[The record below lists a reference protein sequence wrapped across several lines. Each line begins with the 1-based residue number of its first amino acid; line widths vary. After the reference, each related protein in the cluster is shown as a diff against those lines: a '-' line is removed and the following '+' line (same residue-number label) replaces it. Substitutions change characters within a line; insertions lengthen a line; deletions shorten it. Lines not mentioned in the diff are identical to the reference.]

1 MLPKFPS
8 VIFTVSPVFWPDWP
22 IYFQLPLAS
31 NQEKMKKE
39 VITYMPRE
47 PFKWK
52 KIIQYLLQGLLILA
66 PLAITIYSIYWI
78 VSTVDNWLPIFREEI
93 KDFQGNVIGHRV
105 KNYGLGFVIVLAT
118 IIAIGYLS
126 SFFIQSK
133 IFNLFDS
140 WLEKTPGVKYIYSSV
155 RDFFGAFAG
164 EKKKFNTPIL
174 ANAFAEDVWVM
185 GFLTDQ
191 ELEKF
196 DMGAEMVSVYMPQ
209 AYHWAGQLY
218 ILPRSKI
225 RKLDKINSGDAM
237 KYAVTGG
244 VVEAEEDKI
253 HNKEPEQAPVV
264 IVKEGDPAP
273 LHNSGTESPL

>member
-1 MLPKFPS
+1 
-8 VIFTVSPVFWPDWP
+8 
-22 IYFQLPLAS
+22 
-31 NQEKMKKE
+31 MKEGGVKY
-39 VITYMPRE
+39 IQ
-47 PFKWK
+47 PFRWK

-66 PLAITIYSIYWI
+66 PIAVTAYSIYWI
-78 VSTVDNWLPIFREEI
+78 VSTVDNWLPIFTEPV
-93 KDFQGNVIGHRV
+93 KDFQGHVIGHKV
-105 KNYGLGFVIVLAT
+105 KNYGLGFVIILVA
-118 IIAIGYLS
+118 IILIGYLS

-133 IFNLFDS
+133 IFSLFDS

-174 ANAFAEDVWVM
+174 ANAFADDVWIM

-196 DMGAEMVSVYMPQ
+196 DMGAEMVSIYIPQ

-218 ILPRSKI
+218 VLPRSKI
-225 RKLDKINSGDAM
+225 RKLDKISSGDAM

-253 HNKEPEQAPVV
+253 QNKGTEQMVV
-264 IVKEGDPAP
+264 VKERKPAP
-273 LHNSGTESPL
+273 LNNSGGESLL

>member
-1 MLPKFPS
+1 
-8 VIFTVSPVFWPDWP
+8 
-22 IYFQLPLAS
+22 
-31 NQEKMKKE
+31 MKKE
-39 VITYMPRE
+39 NGNYLPRE
-47 PFKWK
+47 PFKWR

-66 PLAITIYSIYWI
+66 PIAVTIYSIYWI
-78 VSTVDNWLPIFREEI
+78 VSTVDPWLPIFREEV
-93 KDFQGNVIGHRV
+93 KDFQGHVIGHKV
-105 KNYGLGFVIVLAT
+105 KNYGLGFVVILVA
-118 IIAIGYLS
+118 IILIGYLS

-133 IFNLFDS
+133 IFGLFDS
-140 WLEKTPGVKYIYSSV
+140 WLEKTPGIKYIYSSV

-174 ANAFAEDVWVM
+174 ANAFGDDVWIM

-196 DMGAEMVSVYMPQ
+196 DMGAEMVSIYIPQ

-218 ILPRSKI
+218 VLPRSKI
-225 RKLDKINSGDAM
+225 RKLDKISSGDAM

-253 HNKEPEQAPVV
+253 QIKNKEQPPVA
-264 IVKEGDPAP
+264 KEKKPAP
-273 LHNSGTESPL
+273 LNNSGDESLL